1 MGDPSLRQ
9 RYDEPISDYIAE
21 NIDLDNEN
29 STILLVGHS
38 LGGGVAEIV
47 AAKYADDGYDSVYS
61 FGLSSPGTL
70 LSSEKFGFSVEA
82 LDKSSISVLPRRDPV
97 SSVDVHGGTTQIIEC
112 DAKAMLGCHL
122 STRSFCEI
130 FRECGY
136 EIVRNVTFVH
146 CVCGN
151 ATTNAKPWDDCW

>member
-1 MGDPSLRQ
+1 MDPQLRN
-9 RYDEPISDYIAE
+9 RYDEPINDYIAE
-21 NIDLDNEN
+21 NVMNQGNE
-29 STILLVGHS
+29 SMIVLLAGHS

-47 AAKYADDGYDSVYS
+47 AAKYADDGYDNVYS

-70 LSSEKFGFSVEA
+70 MSSKKFGFSVEA
-82 LDKSSISVLPRRDPV
+82 LDKSSISLLPRRDPI
-97 SSVDVHGGTTQIIEC
+97 SSVDVHGGTTQIMEC

-130 FRECGY
+130 YRECTN
-136 EIVRNVTFVH
+136 IQTRNVTFAK

-151 ATTNAKPWDDCW
+151 VTTPAKRWDECW